1 MDYKKVEGFDGLV
14 RNDQGVI
21 LNTNVS
27 EVQAARARKKA
38 RKRKERELEDLK
50 QDVDDLK
57 DLMKRIAEKLD
68 VT

>member
-1 MDYKKVEGFDGLV
+1 MSYKKVEGFDGLV